1 MSSGMTAPD
10 ELPNDIAELKAII
23 RAQQDQNARLE
34 ALVASFKK
42 ALFGAK
48 SEKINPAQYELELE
62 DIETAIAQVEAEIDA
77 NERTTPVRPPKQRQ
91 TNRGSLPKHLERVTE
106 HLGYEPDAKP
116 ANQQSNRRNGTS
128 RKTLKGNDGALPIDV
143 PRDRDGSFE
152 PELIKKG
159 QTRIDG
165 MDDKIIGLYAAGLST
180 RDIRAHLEE
189 VYGLKV
195 SADLISRVTDAVLE
209 EVSDWQNRALEPMYP
224 IVFLDALRV
233 KIRDAESR
241 QVKNKAV
248 YVALGVT
255 PEGEREVLGLWI
267 AANEGAKFWLS
278 VMNNL
283 RNRGVEDI
291 LIAVVDGLKGFPDA
305 INAAFPE
312 ATVQTC
318 IVHLV
323 RHSLNFCGWKD
334 RKTVAND
341 LKRIYQA
348 TDDVEAEKAL
358 ADFEAEWGQKYPSI
372 APSWRRA
379 WQEVIPF
386 FAFPPAVRK
395 IIYTTNAIE
404 SLNRVIRKTTKTRG
418 SFPTD
423 DAATKLIYL
432 AIRSFEKTGR
442 GVREWV
448 AARNQF
454 AILYPERFN
463 K

>member
-1 MSSGMTAPD
+1 MTISKDVLD
-10 ELPNDIAELKAII
+10 ELLNGVENAEDLLGDQGLVKELKVRLMERMLGAEL
-23 RAQQDQNARLE
+23 
-34 ALVASFKK
+34 
-42 ALFGAK
+42 
-48 SEKINPAQYELELE
+48 
-62 DIETAIAQVEAEIDA
+62 
-77 NERTTPVRPPKQRQ
+77 
-91 TNRGSLPKHLERVTE
+91 TE
-106 HLGYEPDAKP
+106 HLGYEPDAEP

-143 PRDRDGSFE
+143 PVTVTAVLNLS
-152 PELIKKG
+152 LIKKG

-283 RNRGVEDI
+283 RNRG
-291 LIAVVDGLKGFPDA
+291 ARGHPD
-305 INAAFPE
+305 
-312 ATVQTC
+312 
-318 IVHLV
+318 
-323 RHSLNFCGWKD
+323 RRCG
-334 RKTVAND
+334 RPQR
-341 LKRIYQA
+341 L
-348 TDDVEAEKAL
+348 
-358 ADFEAEWGQKYPSI
+358 P
-372 APSWRRA
+372 
-379 WQEVIPF
+379 
-386 FAFPPAVRK
+386 
-395 IIYTTNAIE
+395 
-404 SLNRVIRKTTKTRG
+404 
-418 SFPTD
+418 
-423 DAATKLIYL
+423 
-432 AIRSFEKTGR
+432 
-442 GVREWV
+442 
-448 AARNQF
+448 
-454 AILYPERFN
+454 
-463 K
+463 

>member
-1 MSSGMTAPD
+1 MTISKEVLD
-10 ELPNDIAELKAII
+10 ELLSGVENADDLLGDQGLLKELKVCLMERMLGAELT
-23 RAQQDQNARLE
+23 D
-34 ALVASFKK
+34 
-42 ALFGAK
+42 
-48 SEKINPAQYELELE
+48 
-62 DIETAIAQVEAEIDA
+62 
-77 NERTTPVRPPKQRQ
+77 
-91 TNRGSLPKHLERVTE
+91 
-106 HLGYEPDAKP
+106 HLGYELGDDP
-116 ANQQSNRRNGTS
+116 ASAQGNRRNGTS
-128 RKTLKGNDGALPIDV
+128 RKTVKGNDGALPIDV

-180 RDIRAHLEE
+180 RDIRTHLEE
-189 VYGLKV
+189 IYGLKV
-195 SADLISRVTDAVLE
+195 SADLVSQITDAVME

-305 INAAFPE
+305 INAAFPDT
-312 ATVQTC
+312 TVQTC

-334 RKTVAND
+334 RKAVAKD

-348 TDDVEAEKAL
+348 TDDKEAEKAL
-358 ADFEAEWGQKYPSI
+358 VEFEAEWGQKYPSI

-432 AIRSFEKTGR
+432 AIRNFEKNGNA
-442 GVREWV
+442 VREWV

>member
-1 MSSGMTAPD
+1 MSLT
-10 ELPNDIAELKAII
+10 PN
-23 RAQQDQNARLE
+23 QP
-34 ALVASFKK
+34 AS
-42 ALFGAK
+42 
-48 SEKINPAQYELELE
+48 
-62 DIETAIAQVEAEIDA
+62 
-77 NERTTPVRPPKQRQ
+77 
-91 TNRGSLPKHLERVTE
+91 
-106 HLGYEPDAKP
+106 
-116 ANQQSNRRNGTS
+116 QQSNRRNGTT
-128 RKTLKGNDGALPIDV
+128 RKTVKGNDGALPIDV

-180 RDIRAHLEE
+180 RDIRAHLEA
-189 VYGLKV
+189 VYDLKV
-195 SADLISRVTDAVLE
+195 SADLVSRVTDAVLE

-224 IVFLDALRV
+224 IVFLDARRV

-305 INAAFPE
+305 INAAFPDT
-312 ATVQTC
+312 TVQTC

-334 RKTVAND
+334 RKVVAKD

-348 TDDVEAEKAL
+348 TDDTEAEKAL

-372 APSWRRA
+372 APSWQRA

-404 SLNRVIRKTTKTRG
+404 SLNRVIGKTTKTRG

-423 DAATKLIYL
+423 EAATKLIYL

-442 GVREWV
+442 AVREWV
-448 AARNQF
+448 AARNQL

-463 K
+463 I